1 MRQSPFPVLWLSHFG
16 DTSPPYRANGE
27 GCRDRATRP
36 PCQSYQYFVLCI
48 MAEGW
53 WVIAPMEIS
62 EGSHLSDPQLGTG
75 WTADATGAGAGGM
88 S

>member
-1 MRQSPFPVLWLSHFG
+1 
-16 DTSPPYRANGE
+16 
-27 GCRDRATRP
+27 
-36 PCQSYQYFVLCI
+36 